1 MTSTYSPSLM
11 PFARAGALLTA
22 FATLTA
28 CAPGSTLSAAVTAG
42 QAPVLLSCPA
52 GQQPLLRQVT
62 VNGNLV
68 PQIECVTAQA
78 SVAGQEASQAA
89 SVPAP
94 VAWAGAP
101 QAYAPQGY
109 APQGY
114 ASQPPAPQAAP
125 VVYGPV
131 YAPSPAPAPMQRV
144 STRPAPRRVV
154 YGSDIEEYR
163 APRRRT
169 LKKSAVIIGS
179 SAGVGAGI
187 GAATGG
193 KKGALIGAAVG
204 GGAAAIWDQV
214 TRRQ

>member
-11 PFARAGALLTA
+11 PFARAGALVIA
-22 FATLTA
+22 FGTMSA
-28 CAPGSTLSAAVTAG
+28 CAPGSTPSAAVTAG

-62 VNGNLV
+62 VNGNPV
-68 PQIECVTAQA
+68 AQVECVTAQG
-78 SVAGQEASQAA
+78 SVAGQVASQAA
-89 SVPAP
+89 SVP
-94 VAWAGAP
+94 VAWSGAP

-109 APQGY
+109 APQ
-114 ASQPPAPQAAP
+114 PPAPQAAP
-125 VVYGPV
+125 VAYGPV
-131 YAPSPAPAPMQRV
+131 YAPSPAPTTVRRV

-154 YGSDIEEYR
+154 YDSDIEEYR

-169 LKKSAVIIGS
+169 LKKSAAIIGS

>member
-11 PFARAGALLTA
+11 PFARAGVLVIA
-22 FATLTA
+22 FGTMSA
-28 CAPGSTLSAAVTAG
+28 CAPGSTPSAAVTAG

-62 VNGNLV
+62 VNGNPV
-68 PQIECVTAQA
+68 AQVECVTAQG
-78 SVAGQEASQAA
+78 SVAGQVASQAA
-89 SVPAP
+89 SVP
-94 VAWAGAP
+94 VAWSGAP

-109 APQGY
+109 AP
-114 ASQPPAPQAAP
+114 
-125 VVYGPV
+125 
-131 YAPSPAPAPMQRV
+131 SPAPTTVRRV

-154 YGSDIEEYR
+154 YDSDIEEYR

-169 LKKSAVIIGS
+169 LKKSAAIIGS